1 MVLGEAVGLALS
13 GHRSWSLRS
22 VVPDPL
28 LGFYALRSKTGESPN
43 ALMLGIATF
52 ARSPNGCVGTRGAR
66 VPHSARAGFKT

>member
-1 MVLGEAVGLALS
+1 MVLAEAVGLALA
-13 GHRSWSLRS
+13 GIGVGLRS

-66 VPHSARAGFKT
+66 VPPSARAGFKT